1 LDNVYTLSFVFGIF
15 QRDGIGLLFFLCI
28 HLIRCY
34 TRILMMRLTIEA
46 QEYPI
51 ELAQL
56 VIGFIFVN
64 FLDWVL
70 FGFLLKVQVN
80 LSQVGT
86 WSLSNF
92 RVY

>member
-1 LDNVYTLSFVFGIF
+1 
-15 QRDGIGLLFFLCI
+15 
-28 HLIRCY
+28 
-34 TRILMMRLTIEA
+34 MMRLTIEA

>member
-1 LDNVYTLSFVFGIF
+1 MLCLLLDNVYTLSFVFGIF
-15 QRDGIGLLFFLCI
+15 QRDGIGLLFFLFI

-46 QEYPI
+46 QEYLI

-64 FLDWVL
+64 FLDWFL

-80 LSQVGT
+80 
-86 WSLSNF
+86 
-92 RVY
+92 